1 MNNSKLQAF
10 CLLVELKKLAPVAK
24 ALGITAPTVSFHIR
38 SIEEEYGIHLFR
50 TNAGGYR
57 LTEAGEGVYHYARQ
71 MVQLQKDMDRF
82 IENLLAGHIGSLRLG
97 ASGLPAHIFMPDLIH
112 QVSTTYPEIRISLE
126 VKTAPEIEKKV
137 ALQELDFG
145 LIMETKQENP
155 LLHYETIGEDALV
168 LAFSPSHELA
178 AQKDITKEDIL
189 KYKLLLHTSSSSTNH
204 FIEKWLDPFQPSIY
218 TIELDSVSTIKKMLT
233 FGKNLAFLS
242 VSLIEEELKSGVLL
256 KKDLHD
262 VTLNRKIQLI
272 YPKTRLDHK
281 MDEFVKMSV
290 YEIAKQLKMSSTMT

>member
-24 ALGITAPTVSFHIR
+24 ELGITVPTVSFHIR
-38 SIEEEYGIHLFR
+38 SIEEEYGIRLFR

-71 MVQLQKDMDRF
+71 IVQLQKDMNRF
-82 IENLLAGHIGSLRLG
+82 VETLLAGHIGSLRLG

-112 QVSTTYPEIRISLE
+112 QVSTAYPEIRISLE
-126 VKTAPEIEKKV
+126 VKTAPEIEEKV
-137 ALQELDFG
+137 ALQELDYG

-168 LAFSPSHELA
+168 LACSPTHELA
-178 AQKDITKEDIL
+178 TKKNITKEDVL
-189 KYKLLLHTSSSSTNH
+189 KNKLLLHTSSSSTNH
-204 FIEKWLDPFQPSIY
+204 FIEKWMNPFQPSMY

-233 FGKNLAFLS
+233 FEKNVAFLS
-242 VSLIEEELKSGVLL
+242 VALIEEELKSGLL
-256 KKDLHD
+256 VKKDLHD
-262 VTLNRKIQLI
+262 VTLKRKIQFI
-272 YPKTRLDHK
+272 YPKTRLDHTIDK
-281 MDEFVKMSV
+281 FVKQSIDEV
-290 YEIAKQLKMSSTMT
+290 AQQLKKSSVMT